1 MGIQIVPN
9 IILYKQGTRLCL
21 SPVAMCDI
29 LQGTGPDTLVSM
41 EKCKKH
47 NIEWQEQRTEE
58 NG

>member
-47 NIEWQEQRTEE
+47 NIE
-58 NG
+58 